1 MLTVVISKDEEKIKA
16 ILSDTL
22 KLQGYAVMNE
32 DTSGRILKVIKNEA
46 VYSAGTLKDQILGLW
61 DSLYAE
67 KKGTLYKSIVEAVEK
82 PMLEHVLAQTEG
94 NQLKAARILGINRNT
109 MRTKIKK
116 LAIDTNRWKE

>member
-16 ILSDTL
+16 ILADTL

-46 VYSAGTLKDQILGLW
+46 VYSAGTLKEQILGLW
-61 DSLYAE
+61 DSLYVE
-67 KKGTLYKSIVEAVEK
+67 KKGALYKSIVEAVEK